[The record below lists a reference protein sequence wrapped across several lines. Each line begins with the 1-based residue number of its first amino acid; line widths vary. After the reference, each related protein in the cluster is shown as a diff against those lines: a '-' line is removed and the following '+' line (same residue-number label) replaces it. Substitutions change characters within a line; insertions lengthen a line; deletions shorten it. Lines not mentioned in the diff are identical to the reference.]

1 MSSNYPGGFMHGIT
15 IRGLPI
21 QQAHPGEVFWVN
33 SSSVLAKGGIAGSD
47 GNDGTYRNPF
57 ATIDKAINSCTASRG
72 DIIMVMPGYTQT
84 IAAATEIV
92 MDVAGIAIV
101 GLGLGSLRPTLTF
114 SATGSNIL
122 VSGANSSVTNVL
134 CLSTVTDCVSAF
146 TATGTPT
153 DFTLDG
159 NEFRDTSASLGFIN
173 CFTGVA
179 TANATDGFNFI
190 NNQVW
195 GLDATALTTAVE
207 ILEVSDRM
215 KLNYNRITMPA
226 LDNTPALMTTVGFSC
241 LDLEV
246 AYNIVWRPSASTTG
260 GALMSGTEIHT
271 GMMHHNQVHHLD
283 GSSGIIIETGSTLG
297 FHENYSMV
305 TAAADKSALINP
317 VAV

>member
-1 MSSNYPGGFMHGIT
+1 MSSNFPNGFASGVT
-15 IRGLPI
+15 IRGVPI
-21 QQAHPGEVFWVN
+21 LQAHPGEVFWVN
-33 SSSVLAKGGIAGSD
+33 STTVLAKGGVGGSD
-47 GNDGTYRNPF
+47 GNDGTYRRPF
-57 ATIDKAINSCTASRG
+57 ATIDKAINSCTANRG
-72 DIIMVMPGYTQT
+72 DIIVVMPGYTQT

-92 MDVAGIAIV
+92 MDVAGISIV
-101 GLGLGSLRPTLTF
+101 GLGLGGLRPTLTF

-122 VSGANSSVTNVL
+122 VSGANSSITNIL
-134 CLSTVTDCVSAF
+134 FESTITNCVSAF
-146 TATGTPT
+146 TATATPT
-153 DFTLDG
+153 DFTID
-159 NEFRDTSASLGFIN
+159 NCEFRDTSATLGFIN

-190 NNQVW
+190 NNRVW

-215 KLNYNRITMPA
+215 TLNNNFIVMPA
-226 LDNTPALMTTVGFSC
+226 VNDTPALLTTVGFSV

-246 AYNIVWRPSASTTG
+246 AYNIVWRPSTSTTG
-260 GALMSGTEIHT
+260 GALMSGTEVHT

-283 GSSGIIIETGSTLG
+283 NSAGIIIELGSTLG

-305 TAAADKSALINP
+305 TGAADKSALINP